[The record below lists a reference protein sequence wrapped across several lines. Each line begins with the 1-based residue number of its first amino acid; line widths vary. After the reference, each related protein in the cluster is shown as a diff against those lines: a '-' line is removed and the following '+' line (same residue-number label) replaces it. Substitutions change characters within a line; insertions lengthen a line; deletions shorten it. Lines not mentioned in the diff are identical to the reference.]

1 MLYFYLNSSLNW
13 QSVITYSYKETKEM
27 KAYSEMTRQELLEEH
42 RRLEEQYKKYRYA
55 ALSLDMSRGKPSPA

>member
-1 MLYFYLNSSLNW
+1 
-13 QSVITYSYKETKEM
+13 M

-55 ALSLDMSRGKPSPA
+55 ALSLDMSRGKPSPAQLDLSMGMMDVLNSEVDMTC